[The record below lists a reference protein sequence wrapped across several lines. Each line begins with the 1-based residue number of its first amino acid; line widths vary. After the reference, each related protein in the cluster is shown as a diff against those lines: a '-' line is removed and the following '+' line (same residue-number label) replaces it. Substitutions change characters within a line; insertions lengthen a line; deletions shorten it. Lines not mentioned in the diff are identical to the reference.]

1 MSNTNYPRKL
11 LQLGLNIAHYRKMR
25 GMTQEELSVL
35 IGMSRTHL
43 SNLEAPGKVTS
54 ISLEKLFTIADVLH
68 VPPAYL
74 LSADII
80 PEDRLIT
87 K

>member
-43 SNLEAPGKVTS
+43 SNLEAPGNVTS
-54 ISLEKLFTIADVLH
+54 ISLEKLFTIADVLD